1 VRLDWLYPEL
11 KRIDPRDRISALHK
25 AKEGPFDAIELIG
38 IGIALVLVV
47 GLTRYSV
54 TGMGL
59 VARVGA
65 ALANF
70 IVAIPLLLIFAGP
83 FYVRRVRRGLRE
95 YIQTSSRPKA
105 DQTQ

>member
-1 VRLDWLYPEL
+1 VRLHWLYPEL
-11 KRIDPRDRISALHK
+11 KRIDPRDRISALQK
-25 AKEGPFDAIELIG
+25 AKEGPFDAIELVG

-105 DQTQ
+105 DQSQ

>member
-1 VRLDWLYPEL
+1 MRLDWLYPEL
-11 KRIDPRDRISALHK
+11 KRIDPKDRISALRK
-25 AKEGPFDAIELIG
+25 AKEGAFDAIELAG
-38 IGIALVLVV
+38 IGFALVVVV

-54 TGMGL
+54 AGMDL
-59 VARVGA
+59 IARVGA
-65 ALANF
+65 VLANF
-70 IVAIPLLLIFAGP
+70 VVAIPLLMIFAGP

>member
-11 KRIDPRDRISALHK
+11 KRIDPKDRIRALQK
-25 AKEGPFDAIELIG
+25 AKEVPFDAIELIG

-47 GLTRYSV
+47 GVTRYSV
-54 TGMGL
+54 AEMGL
-59 VARVGA
+59 IARVGA

-70 IVAIPLLLIFAGP
+70 IVAIPLLMIFAGP

-95 YIQTSSRPKA
+95 FIQTNLPSKA
-105 DQTQ
+105 D